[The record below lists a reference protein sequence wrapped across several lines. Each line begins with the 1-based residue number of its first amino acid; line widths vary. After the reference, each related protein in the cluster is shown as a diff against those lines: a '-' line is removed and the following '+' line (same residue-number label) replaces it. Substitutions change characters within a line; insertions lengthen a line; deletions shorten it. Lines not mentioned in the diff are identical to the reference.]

1 MNFDSFQKLV
11 TAYANTKNLTAF
23 ELYYSRSISQSF
35 NSFGGEIENVSH
47 SSSEG
52 VCFRCLK
59 NGKMG
64 YSSTELYT
72 EDEAKR
78 LVDDAISAL
87 EIIESDDEE
96 FIFKGAENYAEPL
109 KIDKTMKKPSE
120 HIKDALE
127 IEKICKEKDSRIYAV
142 PYAMT
147 TEGVGETRI
156 INSYGL
162 DLSDE
167 GHMFGMMAQTT
178 AVENEDV
185 KSGFSVSF
193 GRNYNDVSIDKVC
206 EEAVKTAV
214 DSLGASAVPSGKY
227 KTVLSNLCMCD
238 LISTFSSIFSAAAAQ
253 KGLSLLKDKEGEKIA
268 SDIVTLIDD
277 PRCEKSCTYAT
288 FDAEGVPT
296 KLKNVIENGV
306 LKTLLHNLRTANK
319 AGVESTGNA
328 YKGSYVSKVSVAP
341 FSLYIK
347 EGEDDLE
354 KILDYTQNG
363 LYITDLSGLHA
374 GADSISGDFSLAA
387 SGFLIENGKK
397 TKAVNSITL
406 AGNFFALL
414 KDIEKIGS
422 DLRFSMPS
430 GGQFGSPCVVVKNLT
445 VAGE

>member
-11 TAYANTKNLTAF
+11 TDYANAKDLTAF
-23 ELYYSRSISQSF
+23 ELYYSRSVSQSF
-35 NSFGGEIENVSH
+35 NSFGSEIENVNH
-47 SSSEG
+47 SSVQG

-72 EDEAKR
+72 QDEAKR
-78 LVDDAISAL
+78 LVDDAISAS
-87 EIIESDDEE
+87 EIIESEDEE
-96 FIFKGAENYAEPL
+96 FIFKGADNYATPL
-109 KIDKTMKKPSE
+109 KIDKTMLSPST

-127 IEKICKEKDSRIYAV
+127 IEKICKEKDNRIYAV

-178 AVENEDV
+178 AVENEDI
-185 KSGFSVSF
+185 KTGFSVSF
-193 GRNYNDVSIDKVC
+193 GRNYTDISINKVC
-206 EEAVKTAV
+206 DEAVEIAV
-214 DSLGASAVPSGKY
+214 DSLGASSVPSGKY
-227 KTVLSNLCMCD
+227 KTVISNLCMCD
-238 LISTFSSIFSAAAAQ
+238 LLSTFSSIFSAVAAQ
-253 KGLSLLKDKEGEKIA
+253 KGLSLLKDKEGKKIA

-296 KLKNVIENGV
+296 KFKNVIENGV
-306 LKTLLHNLRTANK
+306 LKTLLHNLKTANK

-328 YKGSYVSKVSVAP
+328 YKGSYASKVSVSP

-347 EGEDDLE
+347 EGEDNLNE
-354 KILDYTQNG
+354 VFEYTQNG

-397 TKAVNSITL
+397 SRAVNGITL
-406 AGNFFALL
+406 AGNFFTLL
-414 KDIEKIGS
+414 LDIEKIGS

-430 GGQFGSPCVVVKNLT
+430 GGQFGSPCVVVKSLT

>member
-47 SSSEG
+47 SSGEG

-72 EDEAKR
+72 EDEAER

-127 IEKICKEKDSRIYAV
+127 IEKICKEKDARIYAV

-306 LKTLLHNLRTANK
+306 LKTLLHNLKTANK

-328 YKGSYVSKVSVAP
+328 YKGSYASKVSVAP

-347 EGEDDLE
+347 EGEDDLD

>member
-47 SSSEG
+47 SSGEG

-127 IEKICKEKDSRIYAV
+127 IEKICKEKDARIYAV

-306 LKTLLHNLRTANK
+306 LKTLLHNLKTANK

-328 YKGSYVSKVSVAP
+328 YKGSYASKVSVAP

-347 EGEDDLE
+347 EGEDDLD